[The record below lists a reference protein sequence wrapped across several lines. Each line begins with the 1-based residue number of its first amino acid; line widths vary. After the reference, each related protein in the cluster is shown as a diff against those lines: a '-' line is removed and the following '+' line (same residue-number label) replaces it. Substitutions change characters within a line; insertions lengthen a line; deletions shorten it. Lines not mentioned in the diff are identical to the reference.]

1 MNRLP
6 SHEVVDAIFFSDPDW
21 IRCGSWLCQRDHR
34 LPVLDADEGLV
45 ITSTKSQNHCAVG
58 ASTQSS
64 RAAVDPLPN
73 PHR

>member
-1 MNRLP
+1 MKKIDYFGCIGFNSFHG
-6 SHEVVDAIFFSDPDW
+6 SHS
-21 IRCGSWLCQRDHR
+21 QHDHR

-58 ASTQSS
+58 ASAQSS